1 MTPSDAAISGDYVL
15 SVTAKSDETSQTSQ
29 FRVTVET
36 QTIWGIVGIVIIAGI
51 VVCLFFVFRKFG
63 RR

>member
-1 MTPSDAAISGDYVL
+1 MPPSA
-15 SVTAKSDETSQTSQ
+15 VTAKSDETSQTSQ
-29 FRVTVET
+29 FRVTVQT
-36 QTIWGIVGIVIIAGI
+36 QTIWGIVGLVIIAGI